1 MKEDLASMKDP
12 TALSLPTTNHYFSRV
27 FFIYCKFHYFCEIC
41 NIFLMLHP
49 SLRSEY
55 KHFAGYFVL
64 FLATVTCYCC
74 RACCCTNRRG
84 RTPGRNG
91 HIFFCSRIGGADIGA
106 ILGETGVYLSILEI
120 FDFLKIKN
128 TYTAGFNSI
137 NGFYYRRRPLRN

>member
-1 MKEDLASMKDP
+1 
-12 TALSLPTTNHYFSRV
+12 
-27 FFIYCKFHYFCEIC
+27 
-41 NIFLMLHP
+41 MLHP

-64 FLATVTCYCC
+64 FLATVTLLLLPVHAAAQTDEEEHLEEMVIYFSV
-74 RACCCTNRRG
+74 
-84 RTPGRNG
+84 P
-91 HIFFCSRIGGADIGA
+91 RIGGADIGA

-137 NGFYYRRRPLRN
+137 NGFFITEDAPYEIDRINHKIV